1 LKIEVCFKPVIVRR
15 EVKKEKKNLVR
26 KRRRS
31 FI

>member
-1 LKIEVCFKPVIVRR
+1 LRIEICLKPVIVRR
-15 EVKKEKKNLVR
+15 EFKQEEKNLVR